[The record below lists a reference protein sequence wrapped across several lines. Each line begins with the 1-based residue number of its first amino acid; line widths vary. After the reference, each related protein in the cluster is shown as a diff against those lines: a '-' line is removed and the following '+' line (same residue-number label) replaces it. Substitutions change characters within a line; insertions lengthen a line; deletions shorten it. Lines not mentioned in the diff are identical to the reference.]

1 MFGGTAG
8 VAYDVCYHQACD
20 TLGNVNMTAPDVNS
34 DAIADSVARY
44 AFNTTAIP

>member
-1 MFGGTAG
+1 MLVT
-8 VAYDVCYHQACD
+8 
-20 TLGNVNMTAPDVNS
+20 VNMSALDVNP